1 MTMRNIRNFCIIA
14 HIDHGKSTL
23 ADRLLERTGTVEKR
37 DMQEQL
43 LDSMELERERGITIK
58 LQPVTMQWTPPKADG
73 PLTMN
78 LIDTP
83 GHVDFSYE
91 VSRTLSAC
99 EGALLLVDA
108 TQGIQAQTLAHAV
121 QAKEQGLTLIPVINK
136 IDLPAAEPE
145 DTAKA
150 VAKTLELPEDDVIF
164 ISAKT
169 GEGVDEVLGA
179 IRDRVPAPEGA
190 PGAPLRAL
198 VFDSRYDPYQ
208 GVVASIRV
216 VDGSLPARAKIKL
229 MVAGKSAEANDVGV
243 LRPQPEIRKRLE
255 TGEIGYLVT
264 GFKSIAE
271 VRVGDTVTQAAGP
284 AKEPLPGYREVSP
297 MVFAGI
303 FLESG
308 GSSGGGSGDYGKLR
322 EALGKLA
329 LNDASLSYEPVQS
342 QALGQG
348 FRAGFLGLLHLDI
361 IRERLAREFNLGLVV
376 TAPTVPYEI
385 RLTDGGTLTLTDPA
399 ELPDVT
405 RIEEIAEPWAELE
418 IICRSQDLGAV
429 QQLIAARRGTFADT
443 RFAAAERVI
452 VQAELPLANL
462 VADFYDQLKGATAG
476 YGSLAYELTD
486 FRAAPLVRL
495 DFLVAGEAV
504 PGLSVIVH
512 QGEADR
518 RARAVLAK
526 LKEIIPPA
534 MFQIALQAVI
544 GGKVIAREN
553 ISPRKKDVTAGLYG
567 GDVTRKRKLQ
577 EKQKKGKARMKAE
590 GSVRVPPE
598 AFVAVLGQ
606 D

>member
-1 MTMRNIRNFCIIA
+1 MRNIRNFCIIA

-23 ADRLLERTGTVEKR
+23 ADRLLELTGTVEKR

-58 LQPVTMQWTPPKADG
+58 LQPVTMRFEDTV
-73 PLTMN
+73 MN

-108 TQGIQAQTLAHAV
+108 TQGIQAQTLAHAT
-121 QAKEQGLTLIPVINK
+121 QAKAQGLTLIPVVNK

-145 DTAKA
+145 DAAKA
-150 VAKTLELPEDDVIF
+150 VAKTLELPEDDVLF

-169 GEGVDEVLGA
+169 GEGVDEVLRA
-179 IRDRVPAPEGA
+179 IVDRVPTPKGDAA
-190 PGAPLRAL
+190 APLRAL
-198 VFDSRYDPYQ
+198 VFDSRYDSYQ
-208 GVVASIRV
+208 GVVASVRV
-216 VDGSLPARAKIKL
+216 VDGALPGRTKIKL
-229 MVAGKSAEANDVGV
+229 MAAGKAAEANDVGV
-243 LRPQPEIRKRLE
+243 LKPQPEARKGLE

-271 VRVGDTVTQAAGP
+271 VRVGDTVTLAAAP
-284 AKEPLPGYREVSP
+284 ASEPLPGYREVSP

-303 FLESG
+303 FLESSG
-308 GSSGGGSGDYGKLR
+308 VSASGSSGDFGKLR

-361 IRERLAREFNLGLVV
+361 IRERLTREFDLELVV
-376 TAPTVPYEI
+376 TAPTVPYELE
-385 RLTDGGTLTLTDPA
+385 LTDGSGLTLTDPA

-405 RIEEIAEPWAELE
+405 RISEIREPWAELE
-418 IICRSQDLGAV
+418 IVCRSQDLGAV
-429 QQLIAARRGTFADT
+429 QQLVADRRGTFADT
-443 RFAAAERVI
+443 SFAAAEQVI
-452 VQAELPLANL
+452 VRAELPLANL

-476 YGSLAYELTD
+476 YGSLSYELRD

-495 DFLVAGEAV
+495 DFLVAGDAV
-504 PGLSVIVH
+504 SGLSVIVH
-512 QGEADR
+512 RDEVER
-518 RARAVLAK
+518 RARVVLAK
-526 LKEIIPPA
+526 LKEVIPPA

-598 AFVAVLGQ
+598 AFVAVLKQ
-606 D
+606 N

>member
-1 MTMRNIRNFCIIA
+1 MGSNQENIRNFCIIA

-23 ADRLLERTGTVEKR
+23 ADRLLELTGTVQKR
-37 DMQEQL
+37 DMQDQL

-58 LQPVTMQWTPPKADG
+58 LQPVTMQWTPKAAGSDA

-108 TQGIQAQTLAHAV
+108 TQGIQAQTLAHAT
-121 QAKEQGLTLIPVINK
+121 QAKAQGLTLIPVINK

-145 DTAKA
+145 DTALA
-150 VAKTLELPEDDVIF
+150 IAETLEISADDVIF

-169 GEGVDEVLGA
+169 GEGVDEVLQA
-179 IRDRVPAPEGA
+179 IGDRVPAPEGQA
-190 PGAPLRAL
+190 GAPLRAL

-208 GVVASIRV
+208 GVVASVRV
-216 VDGSLPARAKIKL
+216 VDGSLPARSKIKL
-229 MVAGKSAEANDVGV
+229 MAVGKSAESNDVGV
-243 LRPQPEIRKRLE
+243 LRPQPEARPQLE

-264 GFKSIAE
+264 GFKSIVE
-271 VRVGDTVTQAAGP
+271 VRVGDTVTLAAEP
-284 AKEPLPGYREVSP
+284 AGEPLPGYREVSP

-303 FLESG
+303 FLES
-308 GSSGGGSGDYGKLR
+308 SGGDFGKLR

-361 IRERLAREFNLGLVV
+361 IRERLTREFNLNLVV

-385 RLTDGGTLTLTDPA
+385 RLTDGSELTLTDPA

-405 RIEEIAEPWAELE
+405 RIAEIREPWAELE
-418 IICRSQDLGAV
+418 IVCRSQDLGAV
-429 QQLIAARRGTFADT
+429 QRLIADRRGTFGDT
-443 RFAAAERVI
+443 RFAASERVI
-452 VQAELPLANL
+452 VKAEVPLANL

-476 YGSLAYELTD
+476 YGSLSYELTD
-486 FRAAPLVRL
+486 FRPAPLVRL
-495 DFLVAGEAV
+495 DFLVAGDAV
-504 PGLSVIVH
+504 SGLSVIVH
-512 QGEADR
+512 KSESDR
-518 RARAVLAK
+518 RSRAVLAK
-526 LKEIIPPA
+526 LKEVIPPA
-534 MFQIALQAVI
+534 MFQIALQAVV
-544 GGKVIAREN
+544 GGKVLARED
-553 ISPRKKDVTAGLYG
+553 ISARKKDVTAGLYG

-577 EKQKKGKARMKAE
+577 EKQKKGKARMKSE

-598 AFVAVLGQ
+598 AFVAVLKQ